1 MARNKTY
8 FPYAVVIGLG
18 AILVVLAV
26 LQYRWS
32 NQVSEAESERMKAS
46 LRIATTQFRQDFS
59 RELQTL
65 STGLLPDPEVLAAE
79 DWAAY
84 ASQSADWLKSSTYPD
99 LVSTVYIWRP
109 DKPLLRL
116 DRKNKKFDAAEPP
129 ARLGPVFE
137 RIVQQAD
144 PTRQGR
150 GMRTLSWTMDGNVP
164 ALFHSLNVFSD
175 PDDRRPGKLVGFT
188 IVVLN
193 RSFIVTHFLPD
204 LATRHFGG
212 PEGFLYQVGV
222 YTAGDADRPIYQ
234 SGAPLNKQAIATA
247 DITMDLIDLRARPG
261 GPARG
266 ATGGPPPDQP
276 PPNEPRDREPQPPPR
291 DRETPREARN
301 GPPPNWNRNG
311 FGGKRGPRRAA
322 TDAPPPGAQPN
333 AQPGAQT
340 NNAARN
346 GYAYQERFR
355 MARRFGV
362 ASPAQPIIADS
373 RSSWLL
379 VVRHRAG
386 SVDAA
391 VAALRTKNLAVSFA
405 ILLLLGVSM
414 ALIVIASQRAQRLA
428 RLQVEF
434 VAGVS
439 HELRTPLAVI
449 SSAADNLTD
458 GIVESKPQVKLYGS
472 LIRNEARRLEG
483 MMEQIL
489 EFASGQKRRTY
500 DPKILAVPELID
512 IAISFCSSAI
522 QDAGFTVEKSVPSD
536 LAPVLAEEHGML
548 QCLQNLIANAVK
560 YGGEKRWIGIEA
572 HMDNGYV
579 LVSVADR
586 GMGIEPEDL
595 PYIFDA
601 FYRGRSATDAQIH
614 GTGLGLSL
622 AKSFAQAAGG
632 NITVKSAPGEG
643 SCFTLRLPAAKAA
656 LVAPQQLLAGRT
668 V

>member
-1 MARNKTY
+1 MPRNKTY
-8 FPYAVVIGLG
+8 FPYAVVVGLG
-18 AILVVLAV
+18 VILVVLAV

-32 NQVSEAESERMKAS
+32 NQVSQAESDRMKAS
-46 LRIATTQFRQDFS
+46 LWNATDQFRQDFS
-59 RELQTL
+59 RELQSL
-65 STGLLPDPEVLAAE
+65 SAGLQPDAEVLADE

-99 LVSTVYIWRP
+99 LVSTVYVWRP
-109 DKPLLRL
+109 DKALLSL
-116 DRKNKKFDAAEPP
+116 DRKNKKFENAEPP
-129 ARLGPVFE
+129 ASLSPVFE
-137 RIVQQAD
+137 RIRQQTD
-144 PTRQGR
+144 PSRQGR
-150 GMRTLSWTMDGNVP
+150 GLRTLSWTLDGAVP
-164 ALFHSLNVFSD
+164 ALFRSLTVFSD
-175 PDDRRPGKLVGFT
+175 PEDRRAAQPKLVGFV
-188 IVVLN
+188 IVALS
-193 RSFIVTHFLPD
+193 RSFMETHFLPD
-204 LATRHFGG
+204 LATKHFGG
-212 PEGFLYQVGV
+212 PAGFLYQVGV
-222 YTAGDADRPIYQ
+222 YTAGDATKPVYQ
-234 SGAPLNKQAIATA
+234 SGAPFSKQAIAAA
-247 DITMDLIDLRARPG
+247 DIKMDLVEVRQGRG

-266 ATGGPPPDQP
+266 TLTAPAGPPPQQQEAMREPP
-276 PPNEPRDREPQPPPR
+276 PPNEP
-291 DRETPREARN
+291 PREARN
-301 GPPPNWNRNG
+301 GPPPNWNRGG
-311 FGGKRGPRRAA
+311 FGGKRGRRAA
-322 TDAPPPGAQPN
+322 TDAPPAQGGQPN
-333 AQPGAQT
+333 AAV
-340 NNAARN
+340 RN
-346 GYAYQERFR
+346 GFAYQERVR
-355 MARRFGV
+355 QARRFGV
-362 ASPAQPIIADS
+362 APPPQPIVADS

-458 GIVESKPQVKLYGS
+458 GIVEGKPQVKLYGT

-500 DPKILAVPELID
+500 DPKILAVPDLID
-512 IAISFCSSAI
+512 RAISFCSNAI
-522 QDAGFTVEKSVPSD
+522 QESGFTVEKSVDTD
-536 LAPVLAEEHGML
+536 LAPVSAEEHGML

-572 HMDNGYV
+572 HMDNGSV
-579 LVSVADR
+579 VISVADR
-586 GMGIEPEDL
+586 GMGIGPEDL
-595 PYIFDA
+595 PHIFDA
-601 FYRGRSATDAQIH
+601 FYRGRAATDAQIH

-632 NITVKSAPGEG
+632 NITATSVLGEG
-643 SCFTLRLPAAKAA
+643 SCFTLRLPAARPALAA
-656 LVAPQQLLAGRT
+656 TQPLLAGRT
-668 V
+668 A